1 MFLMSYEYTHELSQN
16 DKSNHNFWEEN
27 NIRNILGH
35 PVKRTIRDKQGNI
48 ILNVGDII
56 GFRALEQ
63 VKQANALD
71 SLFRSVYRK

>member
-1 MFLMSYEYTHELSQN
+1 MLSMSYEHSHKLSEN
-16 DKSNHNFWEEN
+16 EESNHNFWEDN
-27 NIRNILGH
+27 NIANILGH
-35 PVKRTIRDKQGNI
+35 PVKRTICDKQGNI

-63 VKQANALD
+63 IKAADVLD